1 MNGLGG
7 WTDLEHAV
15 IFGLEM
21 APARHKTSP
30 LSCRSPMTKIAFER
44 QRQRQQ
50 NKVEKIRQEGEKEQ
64 ELITHGI

>member
-1 MNGLGG
+1 VNGLGG

-30 LSCRSPMTKIAFER
+30 LSCRSPMTKIALEP
-44 QRQRQQ
+44 QRQQ
-50 NKVEKIRQEGEKEQ
+50 NKLEKIQQAGEKEQ